1 MKNKSNNNIKVVLES
16 GDSYTIKR
24 KRLLQN
30 ERLDENSKFCQLR
43 VDDNIKKIPSQA
55 LAITTTRQYK
65 SHNNDEQYITPIYKV
80 AYTVKM
86 MQQRRLR
93 KLAHRTLI
101 I

>member
-16 GDSYTIKR
+16 RDSYTIKR

-43 VDDNIKKIPSQA
+43 VDDNIKKIPSQV

-65 SHNNDEQYITPIYKV
+65 SHNNDEQYITPIYKRHI
-80 AYTVKM
+80 
-86 MQQRRLR
+86 Q
-93 KLAHRTLI
+93 
-101 I
+101 